1 MTNEPIPYVRQYCT
15 WRTEG
20 GTKSLTQGNIELSM
34 ITNSDQGFAF
44 YENGNVNFRVHG
56 TYKEVV
62 GFDVTKGQP
71 AKIINAINGNI
82 EIRAPRGQITLVA
95 QNIRLVS
102 EGGGEVTI
110 SADKIIQLT
119 SPKCSVQGDDFS
131 VATSKSVTV
140 TSGVIQ
146 RHGELGVRTTIGTD
160 QMRTSF
166 LGKIL
171 KVITDVENFFKSS
184 CK

>member
-20 GTKSLTQGNIELSM
+20 GTDSHVQGNIELSM
-34 ITNSDQGFAF
+34 ITNSDQGFSF
-44 YENGNVNFRVHG
+44 YQNGNVNFRVHR

-62 GFDVTKGQP
+62 GFDVTEKEP

-82 EIRAPRGQITLVA
+82 EIIAPRGEIKLVA
-95 QNIRLVS
+95 KNIRLVS

-110 SADKIIQLT
+110 NAHKIIQLT

-140 TSGVIQ
+140 ASGVIQ
-146 RHGELGVRTTIGTD
+146 QHGELGVRTTTGTD
-160 QMRTSF
+160 QMKTSF